1 MKRLLMLSL
10 ALLMLLPSEA
20 KQNKYPHMF
29 AHRGCWS
36 KNDKGEFVVPENS
49 VAAVAMAK
57 KMGYEGIE
65 CDVHYTKDKKMV
77 ILHDATLNRTAR
89 NAKDY
94 SKLDRP
100 IKLADL
106 TFEQLRRDYVMES
119 ADPTLRTPIP
129 TLEELLSECKKQ
141 GIVPMLHSSIME
153 SYHVA
158 QEMFGNEW
166 ICFTGG
172 VEHMQKVREF
182 SDCTILLAINDGTPE
197 KIIADL
203 KKIGGHTG
211 ISTMKYQLYTPEFCK
226 ALTDAGYEVQASIFP
241 RNETVKAQKNG
252 ITYQLTDYSF
262 MPPKGVKPTKR
273 LKATAKDIS
282 VGNYPGEEII
292 IARGFDHNCKYGALV
307 IDIEFKGD
315 IKLWINREIT
325 IPLSSNGDMTQLCV
339 GQRLF
344 DCKNPTIEIL
354 SSQQALVEKLDIKLY
369 DMTK

>member
-1 MKRLLMLSL
+1 MKQLLMLSL
-10 ALLMLLPSEA
+10 ALLMLLPVEA
-20 KQNKYPHMF
+20 KQNKYPKMF

-65 CDVHYTKDKKMV
+65 CDVHYTKDRKMV

-94 SKLDRP
+94 SKLDKP
-100 IKLADL
+100 VKLADI
-106 TFEQLRRDYVMES
+106 TFEQLRRDYVLES
-119 ADPTLRTPIP
+119 ADPTLRIPIP
-129 TLEELLSECKKQ
+129 SLEELLTECKKQ

-182 SDCTILLAINDGTPE
+182 SDCTILLAINDGTPD

-211 ISTMKYQLYTPEFCK
+211 ISTMKYHIYTPEFCK

-262 MPPKGVKPTKR
+262 MPPKWVKPIKR
-273 LKATAKDIS
+273 LKAENIQ
-282 VGNYPGEEII
+282 VGNYTNEEVII
-292 IARGFDHNCKYGALV
+292 GRGFDHTCKYGALV
-307 IDIEFKGD
+307 VDIEFKGD

-325 IPLSSNGDMTQLCV
+325 IPLSSNGDMTQLCI

-354 SSQQALVEKLDIKLY
+354 SSQQAFVEKLDVKLY
-369 DMTK
+369 DMAK